1 MKHFLILISVLA
13 TFAAQAQWSSDPAV
27 NIPLTDTL
35 ISINNPSNARNP
47 RAVTNGNGGA
57 YIVWENGSRAIYGQL
72 LNESGNKQWEQ
83 SGITVG
89 HGGSTNSG
97 AYTNPVIISDDHG
110 GAILTWMESFKNGIG
125 ASKIRPGTND
135 TIVWDQLISFT
146 SGQRANPVLATDGA
160 GGAIITWEDTRNGS
174 ANIDI
179 YAQRISDKGVLM
191 WDANGIPV
199 CTVSGDQTLPNIAS
213 DSMGG
218 AFITWQDNRRT
229 TKAIYAQR
237 INPQGQRQ
245 WQADGMPVCVKGD
258 PALAPRIAATAKG
271 EAIITWQNGNSGGT
285 WDIYA
290 QKVNIDTISWALNG
304 VSVCSAPL
312 SQMNPVIV
320 ADGFGGAIVTWEDTR
335 TSFSN
340 PDIYAQ
346 SITSSGLVQWTPN
359 GIPICTLPEIQAT
372 PAITSDGAGGAIIGW
387 EDYRSGNYYDIYA
400 QRVNHSGSAMWSN
413 NGQAICIAPK
423 DQRSVGI
430 TGNGKGGAIITWHD
444 RRNNSGWV
452 IYAQGVQADGTLGGT
467 TSVSEKP
474 MADGFSLDQNYPNP
488 FNSSTIIRYKLP
500 RFSFV
505 TLTVYNTFGLQ
516 VAQLVN
522 EHQQQGEH
530 EVVFHSNQLAF
541 GTYFY
546 RLQAGDY
553 VTTKKMILIP

>member
-1 MKHFLILISVLA
+1 MKHLLLLISVLA
-13 TFAAQAQWSSDPAV
+13 SFAAHAQWSSDPVV
-27 NIPLTDTL
+27 NIPLSDTL
-35 ISINNPSNARNP
+35 ISINNPSNALNP

-72 LNESGNKQWEQ
+72 LNASGNKQWEQ

-89 HGGSTNSG
+89 HGASTNSG
-97 AYTNPVIISDDHG
+97 SFNNPVIISDNN
-110 GAILTWMESFKNGIG
+110 GAAFITWMESYKNGIG
-125 ASKIRPGTND
+125 ASKISTHSND

-179 YAQRISDKGVLM
+179 YAQRVSDKGVLM

-199 CTVSGDQTLPNIAS
+199 CTVSGDQTLPGIAS

-218 AFITWQDNRRT
+218 AFITWQDKRTT

-237 INPQGQRQ
+237 INPLGQRQ
-245 WQADGMPVCVKGD
+245 WQANGIPVCVKGD
-258 PALAPRIAATAKG
+258 PALALKIVATAKG

-312 SQMNPVIV
+312 SQMNPEIV
-320 ADGFGGAIVTWEDTR
+320 ADGFGGAIITWEDTR

-346 SITSSGLVQWTPN
+346 SISSGGLVQWTQN

-372 PAITSDGAGGAIIGW
+372 PAIASDGDGGAIIGW

-400 QRVNHSGSAMWSN
+400 QRVNHTGSAMWSN
-413 NGQAICIAPK
+413 NGQAICTAPK

-430 TGNGKGGAIITWHD
+430 AGDGKGGAILTWQD
-444 RRNNSGWV
+444 RRNNFNWV
-452 IYAQGVQADGTLGGT
+452 IYAQGVQADGTLSGT
-467 TSVSEKP
+467 TSVAEKP
-474 MADGFSLDQNYPNP
+474 IAVGFSLYQNYPNP
-488 FNSSTIIRYKLP
+488 FNPSTSIRYEIP
-500 RFSFV
+500 HSAFV
-505 TLTVYNTFGLQ
+505 NLTVYNTFGQQ

-522 EHQQQGEH
+522 EQQLSGNH
-530 EVVFHSNQLAF
+530 EVELKGGQLAG

-553 VTTKKMILIP
+553 SATRKMILNP